1 MALGT
6 VTGEVDGVPDGWDD
20 DEALL
25 AALREAL
32 RGRPPQPGPSPQ
44 DPQAGQAG
52 QAVPP
57 EFIQA
62 GQAAY
67 TWRTIDAELAELT
80 YDSAQESVAAAGRRA
95 EDAAR
100 TLTFSSAHL
109 TIELEA
115 TGDAILGQLVPVQS
129 GLIEIQPG
137 LEKGAQTDV
146 DTMGCFTIQP
156 IPAGPF
162 RLRCR
167 NDAGVV
173 VLTEWLSL

>member
-1 MALGT
+1 M
-6 VTGEVDGVPDGWDD
+6 PDGWDD
-20 DEALL
+20 DEELL

-32 RGRPPQPGPSPQ
+32 RGQPPQAAQPAAPAQ
-44 DPQAGQAG
+44 DPQAAR
-52 QAVPP
+52 AAPHVPP
-57 EFIQA
+57 EFIEA
-62 GQAAY
+62 GKAAY

-80 YDSAQESVAAAGRRA
+80 YDSAQEPLAAAGQRA
-95 EDAAR
+95 HDTSVR

-115 TGDAILGQLVPVQS
+115 TGDAILGQIVPAQTGLVEIQS
-129 GLIEIQPG
+129 GPQKGTEVG
-137 LEKGAQTDV
+137 L

-167 NDAGVV
+167 NPDGVT

>member
-1 MALGT
+1 
-6 VTGEVDGVPDGWDD
+6 VTGEVGGVSDGWDH
-20 DEALL
+20 DEELL

-32 RGRPPQPGPSPQ
+32 RGQPAQPTPSPQ
-44 DPQAGQAG
+44 DPQAA

-62 GQAAY
+62 GKAAY

-80 YDSAQESVAAAGRRA
+80 YDSAQESLAAAGRRA
-95 EDAAR
+95 EDAVR

-115 TGDAILGQLVPVQS
+115 TGDAILGQLVPVQA
-129 GLIEIQPG
+129 GLIEIQSVP
-137 LEKGAQTDV
+137 EKGAQTDV

-167 NDAGVV
+167 SDAGVV